1 MSVSEKILVVDDE
14 EIALRN
20 LEHILKG
27 RDFDVVTVNNG
38 TEALKLI
45 TDTNFDVV
53 LTDLRMAKV
62 DGMQILRECKRLRP
76 LAEVIVI
83 TGYATVDSAIEAMK
97 HGAYHYVPKPYRN
110 EEVRKVVAEAV
121 EKVRL
126 KKENQRLKE
135 YLEEQHKE
143 RGVKIVTQD
152 EGMRH
157 LLATAL
163 QVSAADCNVLI
174 TGESGT
180 GKELLAKFIHENS
193 PRRKGPLLAVNCGA
207 FNEELLSNELFGHEK
222 GAYTG
227 ADSSKPGLIEA
238 AHGGVLFLDE
248 ITEMTSGMQAK
259 LLRVIQEQQTMR
271 LGGTKPTKVDVRF
284 IGATNRNIQEA
295 LTEGEFRTDLY
306 YRLNVVSLR
315 IPPLTERK
323 GDIPLLCQF
332 FLAKHS
338 RLMGNEMPSLSKEAL
353 QILKKYGFPGNVR
366 ELENIIER
374 GIVLAGGGVIE
385 PVHLPGDITDYD
397 VTTFRSDD
405 GKLPTLKDLEIKY
418 IQEVLKE
425 TRGNKTHASAIM
437 GIARLSLLR
446 KIKRF
451 GLEDYADSLKS

>member
-1 MSVSEKILVVDDE
+1 MSVSERILVVDDE

-27 RDFDVVTVNNG
+27 DGFSVVTVNSG
-38 TEALKLI
+38 LEALELI
-45 TDTNFDVV
+45 RRDEFDVV

-62 DGMQILRECKRLRP
+62 DGMKILKECKRIRP
-76 LAEVIVI
+76 MAEVIMI

-97 HGAYHYVPKPYRN
+97 HGAYHYLPKPYRN
-110 EEVRKVVAEAV
+110 EEVRKVVEEAT

-126 KKENQRLKE
+126 KKENQKLRE
-135 YLEEQHKE
+135 DLEKQGKGP
-143 RGVKIVTQD
+143 GVNIVTQD
-152 EGMRH
+152 DGMRA
-157 LLATAL
+157 LLETAL

-180 GKELLAKFIHENS
+180 GKELLARFIHENS
-193 PRRKGPLLAVNCGA
+193 PRRKAPLMAVNCGA
-207 FNEELLSNELFGHEK
+207 FSEELLSNELFGHEK

-227 ADSSKPGLIEA
+227 ADSSKPGIIEA
-238 AHGGVLFLDE
+238 ANTGVLFLDE
-248 ITEMTSGMQAK
+248 VTEMTPGMQVK

-271 LGGTKPTKVDVRF
+271 LGGTKPINVDVRF

-295 LTEGEFRTDLY
+295 MTDGDFRTDLY

-315 IPPLTERK
+315 IPPLIERR
-323 GDIPLLCQF
+323 GDVPLLSQY

-338 RLMGNEMPSLSKEAL
+338 KLMGREMPSLSRGAL
-353 QILKKYGFPGNVR
+353 DILRGYSFPGNVR

-385 PVHLPGDITDYD
+385 PQHLPEDMTKYE
-397 VTTFRSDD
+397 VTTFRSAE
-405 GKLPTLKDLEIKY
+405 GELPSLKDLEVEY
-418 IQEVLKE
+418 IREVLKK
-425 TRGNKTHASAIM
+425 TGGNKTHASSIM

-451 GLEDYADSLKS
+451 GLEEYADGLKD